1 MPTRTKARLIKVPT
15 PIQGGDA
22 YIVVKSPTWG
32 QLIDLDRGA
41 QERDWGALG
50 RVLASLIVE
59 WNWVDEDGSPLP
71 LPSSG
76 GLGMLSIDEVNALSN
91 AIGEAV
97 KPPLASSPASS
108 ST

>member
-1 MPTRTKARLIKVPT
+1 MPTRAKARLIKVMT
-15 PIQGGDA
+15 PIQGDDA
-22 YIVVKSPTWG
+22 YIVVKSPKWG
-32 QLIDLDRGA
+32 QLVDLDSGA
-41 QERDWGALG
+41 QKKDWNILG
-50 RVLASLIVE
+50 RVLASLVVE

-71 LPSSG
+71 LPSNG
-76 GLGMLSIDEVNALSN
+76 GLGALSVDEVTALSA